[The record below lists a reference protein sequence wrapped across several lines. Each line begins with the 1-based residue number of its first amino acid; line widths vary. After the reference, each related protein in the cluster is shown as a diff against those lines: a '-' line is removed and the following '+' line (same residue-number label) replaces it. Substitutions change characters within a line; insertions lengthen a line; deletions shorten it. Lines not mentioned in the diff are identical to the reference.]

1 MKKVSIF
8 GVIVLGL
15 MSLSAQVD
23 AQMALRGGVGAIFD
37 PITQY
42 GGHASLILPF
52 GSKPGGVML
61 AAEYYK
67 KSGETTIPISIR
79 GLYKASG
86 ESASMY
92 LGVGTGLIYKKSS
105 GTLARLIS
113 ASQTKLLFSAV
124 VGVNIKFSGPLG
136 LFGEGT
142 LDRALTSGA
151 KNNLAAKAGLS
162 ITVSD

>member
-1 MKKVSIF
+1 MKKLLAVGI
-8 GVIVLGL
+8 VVLGL

-37 PITQY
+37 PTQY
-42 GGHASLILPF
+42 GGHASLVLPF
-52 GSKPGGVML
+52 SSKPGGVML
-61 AAEYYK
+61 SAEYYK
-67 KSGETTIPISIR
+67 KSGVTTVPVAAR

-92 LGVGTGLIYKKSS
+92 LGLGTGLIYSKNDTGVINLSS
-105 GTLARLIS
+105 
-113 ASQTKLLFSAV
+113 TKLLFSAV

-151 KNNLAAKAGLS
+151 RNNWAAKAGLS